1 MSLAKNSFYNILGFA
16 IPTLFAIPS
25 LGILGRILGLE
36 SFGLFTL
43 AFAVVGYA
51 SIFDGGI
58 TRAVIREISVFR
70 DDLVEQVKIISTS
83 SFVVLILSILASLL
97 LYFGAES
104 LTVFLNVSVTKFEQV
119 VKSFKLLSLVIP
131 FFLLSQIW
139 IAFLEG
145 HERFINL
152 NIQRVLGGI
161 VMSTMPVVLC
171 LIEPTIFH
179 AIVGLVIGRI
189 ISFLIALFACRKII
203 FQSKISFDKVVF
215 RRLMTFGGWVTIS
228 NIISPIMV
236 YFDRFITS
244 NIVGASNVALYS
256 APAEGVGKASNL
268 PFALARALFPRL
280 SYITDEKE
288 KRELERQSYLY
299 ITLVCL
305 PVAFIGFWFAPELM
319 KLWMGDKFGG
329 LDAQVLRVLLIG
341 FYLNALALIPFSLLQ
356 AKGNSRATALIH
368 LFEVIPYLGLLYFMT
383 SSYGIIGTAIAW
395 STRMLVDLIAL
406 FLLSRT
412 L

>member
-25 LGILGRILGLE
+25 LGILGRLLGLE

-70 DDLVEQVKIISTS
+70 DDEAEQVKIISTS
-83 SFVVLILSILASLL
+83 SFVVLILSTLATLL
-97 LYFGAES
+97 LYFGAGA
-104 LTVFLNVSVTKFEQV
+104 LTEFLNVSLANQEQV
-119 VKSFKLLSLVIP
+119 TKSFKLLSLVIP
-131 FFLLSQIW
+131 IFLISQIW

-152 NIQRVLGGI
+152 NIQRALSGI
-161 VMSTMPVVLC
+161 VMSVMPVVLC
-171 LIEPTIFH
+171 LIEPTIFY
-179 AIVGLVIGRI
+179 AIFGLVIGRI
-189 ISFLIALFACRKII
+189 ISFLIAFFACRKII
-203 FQSKISFDKVVF
+203 FQSKVSFDKVVF
-215 RRLMTFGGWVTIS
+215 RRLMTFGGWVTVS

-280 SYITDEKE
+280 SYIIDEKE
-288 KRELERQSYLY
+288 KRQLERQSYLY

-305 PVAFIGFWFAPELM
+305 PVACIGIWFAPELM

-329 LDAQVLRVLLIG
+329 VDAQVLRVLLIG

-356 AKGNSRATALIH
+356 ARGSARTTALVH
-368 LFEVIPYLGLLYFMT
+368 LGEILPYLWLLYYMT
-383 SSYGIIGTAIAW
+383 TNYGILGTAAAW

-406 FLLSRT
+406 FLLSRK

>member
-58 TRAVIREISVFR
+58 TRAVIREISIFR
-70 DDLVEQVKIISTS
+70 NDKVEQEKIISTA
-83 SFVVLILSILASLL
+83 SFVVLILSIFATSL
-97 LYFGAES
+97 LYFGAEA
-104 LTVFLNVSVTKFEQV
+104 LTTFLNVSDDNYEQIV
-119 VKSFKLLSLVIP
+119 NSFKLLSVVIP
-131 FFLLSQIW
+131 IFLISQIW

-152 NIQRVLGGI
+152 NVQRALSGI
-161 VMSTMPVVLC
+161 AISVIPVIFC
-171 LIEPTIFH
+171 LIEPNILY
-179 AIVGLVIGRI
+179 AIAGLVVGRI
-189 ISFLIALFACRKII
+189 ISFIIAFYACKKII
-203 FQSKISFDKVVF
+203 IQSKISFNKVVF
-215 RRLMTFGGWVTIS
+215 HRLMTFGGWVTVS

-244 NIVGASNVALYS
+244 NIVGATNVALYS
-256 APAEGVGKASNL
+256 APAEGVIKASNL

-280 SYITDEKE
+280 SYITNEEEK
-288 KRELERQSYLY
+288 KKLERQSYLY
-299 ITLVCL
+299 ISIACI
-305 PVAFIGFWFAPELM
+305 PVVVIGSIFAPEIM

-329 LDAQVLRVLLIG
+329 IDAQVLRVLLVG
-341 FYLNALALIPFSLLQ
+341 FYLNGLASIPFSLLQ
-356 AKGNSRATALIH
+356 SRGNARITALIH
-368 LFEVIPYLGLLYFMT
+368 LIEVVPYLGLLYFMT
-383 SSYGIIGTAIAW
+383 TNHGIIGTAIAW
-395 STRMLVDLIAL
+395 STRMFVDLIAMYT
-406 FLLSRT
+406 LSRKI
-412 L
+412 

>member
-1 MSLAKNSFYNILGFA
+1 MSLAKNSLYNILGFA

>member
-1 MSLAKNSFYNILGFA
+1 MSLAKNSLYNILGFA

-329 LDAQVLRVLLIG
+329 LDAQVLRVLLVG

-356 AKGNSRATALIH
+356 AKGNARITAVIH
-368 LFEVIPYLGLLYFMT
+368 LAEILPYLWLLYYMT
-383 SSYGIIGTAIAW
+383 TNYGIVGTAVAW
-395 STRMLVDLIAL
+395 STRMLADLIAL
-406 FLLSRT
+406 FLLSRK

>member
-1 MSLAKNSFYNILGFA
+1 MRIAKNSFYNILGFA

-329 LDAQVLRVLLIG
+329 LDAQVLRVLLVG

-356 AKGNSRATALIH
+356 AKGNARITAVIH
-368 LFEVIPYLGLLYFMT
+368 LAEILPYLWLLYYMT
-383 SSYGIIGTAIAW
+383 TNYGIVGTAVAW
-395 STRMLVDLIAL
+395 STRMLADLIAL
-406 FLLSRT
+406 FLLSRK

>member
-189 ISFLIALFACRKII
+189 ISFLIALFACRKIV
-203 FQSKISFDKVVF
+203 FQSRVSFDKVVF
-215 RRLMTFGGWVTIS
+215 SRLVTFGGWVTVS

-329 LDAQVLRVLLIG
+329 LDAQVLRVLLVG

-356 AKGNSRATALIH
+356 AKGNARITAVIH
-368 LFEVIPYLGLLYFMT
+368 LAEILPYLWLLYYMT
-383 SSYGIIGTAIAW
+383 TNYGIVGTAVAW
-395 STRMLVDLIAL
+395 STRMLADLIAL
-406 FLLSRT
+406 FLLSRK

>member
-161 VMSTMPVVLC
+161 VMSTMPVALC

-189 ISFLIALFACRKII
+189 ISFLIALFACRKIV
-203 FQSKISFDKVVF
+203 FQSRISFDKVVF
-215 RRLMTFGGWVTIS
+215 RRLVTFGGWVTVS

-329 LDAQVLRVLLIG
+329 LDAQVLRVLLVG

-406 FLLSRT
+406 FLLSRK

>member
-1 MSLAKNSFYNILGFA
+1 MSLAKNSLYNILGFA

-228 NIISPIMV
+228 NIISPVMV

-280 SYITDEKE
+280 SYIVDEKE

-329 LDAQVLRVLLIG
+329 LDAQVLRVLLVG

-356 AKGNSRATALIH
+356 AKGNARTTAVIH
-368 LFEVIPYLGLLYFMT
+368 LAEILPYLWLLYYMT
-383 SSYGIIGTAIAW
+383 TNYGIVGTAVAW
-395 STRMLVDLIAL
+395 STRMLADLIAL
-406 FLLSRT
+406 FLLSRK

>member
-189 ISFLIALFACRKII
+189 ISFLIALFACRKIV
-203 FQSKISFDKVVF
+203 FQSRVSFDKVVF
-215 RRLMTFGGWVTIS
+215 SRLVTFGGWVTVS

-395 STRMLVDLIAL
+395 STRMLIDLIIM
-406 FLLSRT
+406 FLLSRKV
-412 L
+412 

>member
-70 DDLVEQVKIISTS
+70 DDLVEQIKIISTS

-161 VMSTMPVVLC
+161 VMSTMPVALC

-179 AIVGLVIGRI
+179 AIVGLIIGRI
-189 ISFLIALFACRKII
+189 ISFLIALFACRKIV
-203 FQSKISFDKVVF
+203 FQSRISFDKVVF
-215 RRLMTFGGWVTIS
+215 RRLVTFGGWVTVS

-319 KLWMGDKFGG
+319 KLWMGDNFGG
-329 LDAQVLRVLLIG
+329 LDAQVLRILLIG

-356 AKGNSRATALIH
+356 AKGNARATALIH
-368 LFEVIPYLGLLYFMT
+368 LFEVIPYLVLLY
-383 SSYGIIGTAIAW
+383 
-395 STRMLVDLIAL
+395 L
-406 FLLSRT
+406 
-412 L
+412 